1 MQHTD
6 GHKRT
11 EFIQKWIFKIPQ
23 NIRTFYVENK
33 ISMDLYIYMYF
44 FFIYLFIFFWGGG
57 SVPGQVDL
65 SVQ

>member
-57 SVPGQVDL
+57 GVSRPGGFFF
-65 SVQ
+65 